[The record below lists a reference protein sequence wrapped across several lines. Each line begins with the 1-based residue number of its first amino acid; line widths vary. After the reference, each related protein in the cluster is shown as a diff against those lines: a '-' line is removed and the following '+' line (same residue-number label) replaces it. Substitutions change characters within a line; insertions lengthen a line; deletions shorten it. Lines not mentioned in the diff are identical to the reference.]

1 MSQPYHVLFLC
12 KHNASRSLMAE
23 AILNK
28 VGNGKFHAY
37 SAGTEPSDTAHPYTL
52 EVLREEGFDT
62 ANLKPKAVQDVL
74 KQQPKFDIVIGL
86 CNSLQQD
93 DELDSE
99 IAGQFPVVAHWHIN
113 DSDSVSADSEAE
125 KQAFSQV
132 LRQLS
137 QRLHLL
143 VNLPEAKLEHLMTTE
158 SV

>member
-52 EVLREEGFDT
+52 EVLREEGFDV
-62 ANLKPKAVQDVL
+62 ANLQPKSVQDFL
-74 KQQPKFDIVIGL
+74 EENAPKIDMVIGL
-86 CNSLQQD
+86 CSSLQ
-93 DELDSE
+93 EDSD
-99 IAGQFPVVAHWHIN
+99 IDGLFPMTAHWHIS
-113 DSDSVSADSEAE
+113 DTDSVHADSKVEKAE
-125 KQAFSQV
+125 FSQV

-143 VNLPEAKLEHLMTTE
+143 VNLPETKIEHLASSE
-158 SV
+158 IS